1 MAYMIISWEKLSN
14 QPLLVPLCH
23 LKIIAGEFK
32 LQGKVGDSSWV
43 ALLIVFLGASSFCQR
58 GQWLLNQILHAH
70 FSFQVTPQHIWL
82 LHSKELSLGTATS
95 VPAGDTMAFCWFIKN
110 LPFYGSCVFSGVWSC
125 DQYNH
130 NLSPC

>member
-1 MAYMIISWEKLSN
+1 MIISWEKLSI
-14 QPLLVPLCH
+14 QPSLVPLCH

-32 LQGKVGDSSWV
+32 PQGKVGDSSWV
-43 ALLIVFLGASSFCQR
+43 ALLIVFLGAPSFCQR
-58 GQWLLNQILHAH
+58 GQWFLNQILHAH
-70 FSFQVTPQHIWL
+70 FSFQVTPQHLWL

-95 VPAGDTMAFCWFIKN
+95 VPAGDTMTFCWFIKN

-125 DQYNH
+125 GQYNH